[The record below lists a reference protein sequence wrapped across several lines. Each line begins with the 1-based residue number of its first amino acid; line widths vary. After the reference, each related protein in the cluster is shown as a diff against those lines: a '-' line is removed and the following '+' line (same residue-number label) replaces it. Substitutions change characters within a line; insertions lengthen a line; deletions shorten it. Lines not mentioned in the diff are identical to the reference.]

1 MTCSSVDLPE
11 PDGPDDGHE
20 LAVVDLEAD
29 AVERPHRRP
38 AYSLTTSCSD
48 EAHRGTTTRVPGAR
62 PAPVTW
68 TQSSAKAPRV
78 TPTSRRDP
86 ASSTA

>member
-11 PDGPDDGHE
+11 PDGPTTPTSSPS
-20 LAVVDLEAD
+20 LDLEAD
-29 AVERPHRRP
+29 SVERPHASGVLLDDVLQR
-38 AYSLTTSCSD
+38 

-62 PAPVTW
+62 PEPVTC

-78 TPTSRRDP
+78 TPTSRREP